1 MKHMTLDEALLLHNF
16 IVEKTARVE
25 HLERMINMA
34 RASYKHMTPAQ
45 LNEAVRDI
53 AGMRKEIEA
62 HKAWIKEAQ
71 KMIDDYFKCPT
82 AA

>member
-1 MKHMTLDEALLLHNF
+1 MKHMTLDDALLLHNF

-34 RASYKHMTPAQ
+34 RAQYKHMTPAQ

-53 AGMRKEIEA
+53 AIMRKEIEA
-62 HKAWIKEAQ
+62 HKAWMKEAQ
-71 KMIDDYFKCPT
+71 EKIDEFFRCPT
-82 AA
+82 VA